1 MKKVIYF
8 FVLILICSLSTGC
21 FKKKDREAYISGDY
35 IYDLH
40 KVDGKTY
47 AYIFDFSEEGA
58 QKEVLIVPKEIG
70 GYEVKKF
77 NYINGYG
84 RNLKGKM
91 ESNKLKRIYF
101 PYVVGIETYALDN
114 CPFLERILFVD
125 FKSGW
130 DNSKHIIKVFE
141 KNCNVFYNL
150 MAANVTYYVDDEVYW
165 FDDFTYGEQISFV
178 PKQPEKEGHIFDGW
192 YTEKEFINKWNFS
205 TSVLPNFSGL
215 DENGWDVFVGTNLYA
230 RFIKI

>member
-1 MKKVIYF
+1 MKKLIYF

-21 FKKKDREAYISGDY
+21 FKKKDREVYISGDY

-40 KVDGKTY
+40 KADGKTY

-114 CPFLERILFVD
+114 CKALEKILFVD
-125 FKSGW
+125 YKTGW
-130 DNSKHIIKVFE
+130 YRSAADIKVCVSSCSE
-141 KNCNVFYNL
+141 KNIDD
-150 MAANVTYYVDDEVYW
+150 AANVTYYVDNEVYW
-165 FDDFTYGEQISFV
+165 FDDFGYGERITFI
-178 PKQPEKEGHIFDGW
+178 PEQPEKEGHKFDGW
-192 YTEKEFINKWNFS
+192 YTEEDFINKWDFDS
-205 TSVLPNFSGL
+205 SLLPEEKI
-215 DENGWDVFVGTNLYA
+215 DDNGIIIYQETKLYA
-230 RFIKI
+230 KFIK